1 MFGTGEIILLV
12 LVVVLVFGAAKIPQL
27 GKALGEGIRNFKKAI
42 TDDSIDVTPKLD
54 KAEEKKS

>member
-27 GKALGEGIRNFKKAI
+27 GKALGEGIRNFKKAT

-54 KAEEKKS
+54 KPDEKKT